1 MTPSVRARIFR
12 RMMGLFVAPADA
24 TLERRRADMERAGK
38 IPRPRSF
45 EYSRVVVGGV
55 PANRATPSESD
66 TRRHL
71 LYFHGG
77 AYILGSADS
86 HTGIAAR
93 LAAKADATATVLDY
107 RLAPEHPYPAGRD
120 DCVAA
125 TRALIAEVGAEHVA
139 IAGDSAGGG
148 ATIAT
153 LCALRDA
160 GDPLPACAF
169 VLSPWVDL
177 TMSGATIESKRD
189 IDPVIADEFLASG
202 SVDYLG
208 DTAPDDPGASP
219 LFADLAG
226 LPPILVQVGS
236 DEMLLADSQRLVDAV
251 EQAGGA
257 VELDVWPGMWH
268 VFQGFVGLMPEAN
281 RAMQHGA
288 DFIKRHTSG

>member
-1 MTPSVRARIFR
+1 MTPSIRARIFR
-12 RMMGLFVAPADA
+12 RMMGLFIAPAGA
-24 TLERRRADMERAGK
+24 TLERRRADMDRAGK

-45 EYSRVVVGGV
+45 DYSRVNVGGV
-55 PANRATPSESD
+55 PANRATPSEAGS
-66 TRRHL
+66 RRHVL
-71 LYFHGG
+71 FLHGG
-77 AYILGSADS
+77 GYIMGSANS

-107 RLAPEHPYPAGRD
+107 RLAPEDPYPAARD

-125 TRALIAEVGAEHVA
+125 ARALIAEVGAEHVA

-177 TMSGATIESKRD
+177 TLSGATIETKRD
-189 IDPVIADEFLASG
+189 IDPVIADDLLGSG
-202 SVDYLG
+202 VSDYLG
-208 DTAPDDPGASP
+208 ESSPDDPGASP
-219 LFADLAG
+219 LFADLSG
-226 LPPILVQVGS
+226 LPPLLVQVGS
-236 DEMLLADSQRLVDAV
+236 DEMLLADSQRLADAV
-251 EQAGGA
+251 ERAGGQA
-257 VELDVWPGMWH
+257 ELDVWPDMWH

-288 DFIKRHTSG
+288 DFITRHTVA